1 MTQSYRAYK
10 MAASCT
16 LCIANVEL
24 AIFLCPNPICS
35 SDSEEQMVGRSNATS
50 TKFMRLLKEQI
61 NLCAETTAIL

>member
-35 SDSEEQMVGRSNATS
+35 SDSEEQMDGRSNATS
-50 TKFMRLLKEQI
+50 TKFMRLKGANKFVCGDCDI
-61 NLCAETTAIL
+61 C

>member
-1 MTQSYRAYK
+1 MIEGAGGVDFDISQ
-10 MAASCT
+10 
-16 LCIANVEL
+16 
-24 AIFLCPNPICS
+24 IFLCPNPICS